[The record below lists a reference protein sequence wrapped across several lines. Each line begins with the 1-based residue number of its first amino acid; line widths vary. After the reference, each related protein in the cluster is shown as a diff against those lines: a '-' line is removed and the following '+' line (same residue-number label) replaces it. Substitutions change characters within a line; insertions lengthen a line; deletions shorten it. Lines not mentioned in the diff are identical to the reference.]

1 MSSTATIPVDSKSAK
16 KRKGKVEAANV
27 SGAATP
33 ALETTP
39 SETHTNGVETQ
50 SEHSYIKELARN
62 IRNIHKKLSA
72 SSKADA
78 VIAENPDVPLDD
90 LVAQKKLNADQK
102 AQILKKPVLQAQ
114 IAQLEEQ
121 LNTFKSFAQE
131 LEAKAAKD
139 KAKLIEAHES
149 ELAAAK
155 DQAAQGAGESQSKAV
170 ENGLRVVSHFLHAAA
185 SKRQSEDADTEEGR
199 AFEGAL
205 LLVYQGNDASLSTL
219 KNLVNGADERIPDVN
234 GDLLEVTFAQ
244 VKQSALQA
252 AQDISEPAL
261 ADVDDAQPDLPLP
274 ETDSTVAH
282 AALTELDDTAT
293 LPTHPAEP
301 ESAAPPQQSSTGD
314 EAANAVAEA
323 SWDPQA
329 SVGTESSANNDE
341 WVQVSRD
348 PAETETGVAATP
360 AANHGTGSWAEEV
373 GAAAASEE
381 KAAAENDGFE
391 QVKRDRGR
399 GRGGRGG
406 RGEFRGGRGRGGGG
420 GRGGDGYRGGR
431 GGPPRGR
438 GGPRGVSAG
447 EKN

>member
-1 MSSTATIPVDSKSAK
+1 M
-16 KRKGKVEAANV
+16 
-27 SGAATP
+27 
-33 ALETTP
+33 
-39 SETHTNGVETQ
+39 
-50 SEHSYIKELARN
+50 
-62 IRNIHKKLSA
+62 
-72 SSKADA
+72 
-78 VIAENPDVPLDD
+78 
-90 LVAQKKLNADQK
+90 
-102 AQILKKPVLQAQ
+102 QAQ
-114 IAQLEEQ
+114 IVQFEEQ

-139 KAKLIEAHES
+139 KATLIEAHEG

-155 DQAAQGAGESQSKAV
+155 NQAAQGAGESESKAV
-170 ENGLRVVSHFLHAAA
+170 ENSLRVVSHFLHAAA
-185 SKRQSEDADTEEGR
+185 SKRQSEDADTDEGR

-205 LLVYQGNDASLSTL
+205 LLVYQGNEASLSTL
-219 KNLVNGADERIPDVN
+219 KNLVSGADEKIPDVN
-234 GDLLEVTFAQ
+234 GDLLDVTFAQ

-252 AQDISEPAL
+252 AQDLSEPTL
-261 ADVDDAQPDLPLP
+261 AEVDDVQPDLSHAQ
-274 ETDSTVAH
+274 TDATVAH
-282 AALTELDDTAT
+282 AALTELDDTTT
-293 LPTHPAEP
+293 LQQAITPAEA

-329 SVGTESSANNDE
+329 SVVTESSANNDE
-341 WVQVSRD
+341 WVQVPRD
-348 PAETETGVAATP
+348 PAETETGITATP
-360 AANHGTGSWAEEV
+360 AANHGTSSWAEEV

-420 GRGGDGYRGGR
+420 RGGDGYRGGR

-438 GGPRGVSAG
+438 GGPRGGAAG
-447 EKN
+447 DKS